1 MMKNENVQSVLE
13 AVTSNPKVAS
23 VVAAGTASIGAASQ
37 FDLIQGWLAIGSM
50 SLGILTGVVVL
61 FIQLIR
67 LERALIERGA
77 KDAEEGRQ

>member
-1 MMKNENVQSVLE
+1 MMKNENAQSVLE

-37 FDLIQGWLAIGSM
+37 FDLIQGWLAVGSM

-67 LERALIERGA
+67 LERALIERGT
-77 KDAEEGRQ
+77 KETEMGPQ

>member
-1 MMKNENVQSVLE
+1 MMKNENAQSVLE

-23 VVAAGTASIGAASQ
+23 VVAAGTASIGAASK
-37 FDLIQGWLAIGSM
+37 FDLIQGWLAVGSM
-50 SLGILTGVVVL
+50 ALGILTGVVVL

-77 KDAEEGRQ
+77 KETERGGQ

>member
-37 FDLIQGWLAIGSM
+37 FDLIQGWLAVGSM

-77 KDAEEGRQ
+77 KETEEDRQ